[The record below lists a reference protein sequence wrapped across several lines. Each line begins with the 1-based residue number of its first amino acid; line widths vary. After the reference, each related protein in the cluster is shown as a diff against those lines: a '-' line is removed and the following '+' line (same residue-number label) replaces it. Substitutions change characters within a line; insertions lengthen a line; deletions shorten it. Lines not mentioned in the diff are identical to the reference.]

1 MHLLCNAVIP
11 SEDTK
16 TLEIIICQKSEK
28 APPITNVDLECL
40 IEKIDGCKKI
50 LKIYPQQKQ
59 VITFY
64 QVFQM
69 STIFCCRSVMQ
80 IEVNI

>member
-16 TLEIIICQKSEK
+16 TLEINICQKSEK
-28 APPITNVDLECL
+28 APPVTNVDLECL

-50 LKIYPQQKQ
+50 LKFIHNRNKSSHFIRFFKCPQYF
-59 VITFY
+59 V
-64 QVFQM
+64 VEAW
-69 STIFCCRSVMQ
+69 CR
-80 IEVNI
+80 